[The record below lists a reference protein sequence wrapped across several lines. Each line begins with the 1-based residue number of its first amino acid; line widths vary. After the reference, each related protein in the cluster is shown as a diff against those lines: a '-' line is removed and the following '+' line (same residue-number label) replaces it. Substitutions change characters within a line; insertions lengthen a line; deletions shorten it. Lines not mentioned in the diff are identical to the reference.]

1 MEGKNEDIKK
11 MMQFIFTIYVGKLK
25 SGNQTDL
32 NDNYAWLLTTL
43 DNQEKGSPDKKETY
57 DKMRGIIHSFHELVT
72 RPEIGAEIR
81 ETGIK
86 EEDFMRKYKEE
97 IFGEP
102 KRKYDMKD
110 LYRDSLIST
119 YNNDKRKEYI
129 TPHSKP
135 IELEYKDR
143 RGRTVKL
150 SNVAE
155 LQYSEWNGTKTNLSM
170 YKVQKEQENGEFSED
185 YVYSNILIANMDEP
199 EYREAVLDE
208 LLSDNNIGLSNSGG
222 YVGEIALEPREG
234 KGDKLYTEKQKAGRY
249 TYRVSENYV
258 LAYEEEAV
266 TAAINEPARNIDT
279 KNNVIPFRKA
289 DGMER

>member
-1 MEGKNEDIKK
+1 MEGKSEDIKK
-11 MMQFIFTIYVGKLK
+11 LMQFMFTMYVGKIK
-25 SGNQTDL
+25 SGSQTDL
-32 NDNYAWLLTTL
+32 NDNYAMLLTTL
-43 DNQEKGSPDKKETY
+43 ENQEKSEPSKGETY
-57 DKMRGIIHSFHELVT
+57 DKMREIISSFHKLVT
-72 RPEIGAEIR
+72 RPDIKAEIR

-86 EEDFMRKYKEE
+86 EDDFVRKYREE

-119 YNNDKRKEYI
+119 YSNDSRKEFI
-129 TPHSKP
+129 RPHSKP

-143 RGRTVKL
+143 LGRTVKL

-170 YKVQKEQENGEFSED
+170 YKVQREQENGELSED
-185 YVYSNILIANMDEP
+185 YIYSNILIANMDEP
-199 EYREAVLDE
+199 EYRNAVLDE
-208 LLSDNNIGLSNSGG
+208 LLSDNNISLSNSGG
-222 YVGEIALEPREG
+222 YVGEIMLAPRKG
-234 KGDKLYTEKQKAGRY
+234 KEDMLYTEKQKDGRY

-258 LAYEEEAV
+258 LTYEEEAV
-266 TAAINEPARNIDT
+266 TAAINEPARNINT
-279 KNNVIPFRKA
+279 KNNVVPFKKV

>member
-11 MMQFIFTIYVGKLK
+11 LMQFIFTIYVGKLK

-43 DNQEKGSPDKKETY
+43 DNQEKGSPEKKETY

-150 SNVAE
+150 SNVA
-155 LQYSEWNGTKTNLSM
+155 
-170 YKVQKEQENGEFSED
+170 V
-185 YVYSNILIANMDEP
+185 
-199 EYREAVLDE
+199 
-208 LLSDNNIGLSNSGG
+208 
-222 YVGEIALEPREG
+222 
-234 KGDKLYTEKQKAGRY
+234 
-249 TYRVSENYV
+249 
-258 LAYEEEAV
+258 
-266 TAAINEPARNIDT
+266 
-279 KNNVIPFRKA
+279 
-289 DGMER
+289 

>member
-1 MEGKNEDIKK
+1 
-11 MMQFIFTIYVGKLK
+11 
-25 SGNQTDL
+25 
-32 NDNYAWLLTTL
+32 
-43 DNQEKGSPDKKETY
+43 
-57 DKMRGIIHSFHELVT
+57 
-72 RPEIGAEIR
+72 
-81 ETGIK
+81 
-86 EEDFMRKYKEE
+86 
-97 IFGEP
+97 
-102 KRKYDMKD
+102 
-110 LYRDSLIST
+110 
-119 YNNDKRKEYI
+119 
-129 TPHSKP
+129 
-135 IELEYKDR
+135 
-143 RGRTVKL
+143 
-150 SNVAE
+150 
-155 LQYSEWNGTKTNLSM
+155 M

-234 KGDKLYTEKQKAGRY
+234 KDDKLYTEKQKDGRY

-279 KNNVIPFRKA
+279 KNNVIPFKKA